1 MSMEFRNSIDREDI
15 MLDSEKLKE
24 FNNKSRLVSKV
35 EEIKH
40 KFIDE
45 NDLDLE
51 GVNTICKFAEEIKM
65 NIL

>member
-1 MSMEFRNSIDREDI
+1 MSMVFRDLIDKEDI
-15 MLDSEKLKE
+15 LLDSHKLEE
-24 FNNKSRLVSKV
+24 FHSKNRLVSKV

-45 NDLDLE
+45 NNLDLDSM
-51 GVNTICKFAEEIKM
+51 TIICKFAEEIKM